1 MDRAIVSAPND
12 LVVIRRFSTVPEAR
26 VAQSVI
32 DAAGIPS
39 DLADDN
45 IIAADWLYSNL
56 VGGVK
61 LRVPADRAEEA
72 VVLLDTAA
80 EPLDDPASGTEHPF
94 NSGDRCSVC
103 GVADFEAL
111 TQGRRGA
118 IATLF
123 FLGLPLVPVHHV
135 RRCRHCGTISKRGE
149 RAT

>member
-1 MDRAIVSAPND
+1 MSNSTE

-26 VAQSVI
+26 VAQSVV

-72 VVLLDTAA
+72 VVLLDTTA
-80 EPLDDPASGTEHPF
+80 EPLDDPSSGTEHPF
-94 NSGDRCSVC
+94 DTGDRCAVC

-123 FLGLPLVPVHHV
+123 FLGVPLVRVRHV
-135 RRCRHCGTISKRGE
+135 RRCRHCGTISENDSRGDY
-149 RAT
+149 AP

>member
-1 MDRAIVSAPND
+1 MDRAIVNAPND

-32 DAAGIPS
+32 DAAGIPC

-94 NSGDRCSVC
+94 NSGDRCSAC

-123 FLGLPLVPVHHV
+123 FLGLPLVRVQHV
-135 RRCRHCGTISKRGE
+135 RRCRHCGTISRRE
-149 RAT
+149 RSR